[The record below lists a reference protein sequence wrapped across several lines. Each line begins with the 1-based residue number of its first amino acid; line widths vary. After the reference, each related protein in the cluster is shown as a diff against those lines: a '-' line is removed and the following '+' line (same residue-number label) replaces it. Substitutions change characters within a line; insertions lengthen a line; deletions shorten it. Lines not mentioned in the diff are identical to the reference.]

1 MNLVNDISEIQK
13 LGDNVGIVIG
23 NFDGVH
29 QGHQLMLKD
38 VIKESTKKNEV
49 LVLLTFKPH
58 PAEIIKNATSFLI
71 NSYIE
76 RRELLKDVGILN
88 VWEVDFNRDFSTL
101 TPTDFL
107 DKYISANKNIKSLYL
122 GHDFAFGA
130 GKKGD
135 HNFVKSYCEGKHFKP
150 YIQNK
155 FEHDGKSVSSSVIR
169 KYLQSGELEAANSG
183 LGRNFFLTGVVKKG
197 DGRGRTIGFP
207 TANIGVDHKRIIP
220 SSGVYATYVS
230 IKGVKFKAVTNI
242 GTNPTFID
250 DGIISIETHIL
261 DFDNDIYGEKL
272 IVSFVKK
279 IRDEKKFSSANDLV
293 EQIKIDI
300 GKRREL

>member
-1 MNLVNDISEIQK
+1 MNLVNDINDIDA
-13 LGDNVGIVIG
+13 LGSKVGIVIG

-29 QGHQLMLKD
+29 QGHQLMLRD
-38 VIKESTKKNEV
+38 VLNEASSKNEI

-71 NSYIE
+71 NSYVE
-76 RRELLKDVGILN
+76 RRTLLEEVGIEN
-88 VWEVDFNRDFSTL
+88 IWEIDFNRDFSTL

-107 DKYISANKNIKSLYL
+107 DKYISSIKNINSLYL

-135 HNFVKSYCEGKHFKP
+135 HNFVQEYCKDKHYKP
-150 YIQNK
+150 FIQNK
-155 FEHDGKSVSSSVIR
+155 FEHEGKSVSSSIIR
-169 KYLQSGELEAANSG
+169 KNLKEGNLKMANSG
-183 LGRNFFLTGVVKKG
+183 LGRDFFLTGMVKKG

-250 DGIISIETHIL
+250 DGTISIETHIL
-261 DFDNDIYGEKL
+261 DFDNDIYGEEL
-272 IVSFVKK
+272 IVSFLYK

-300 GKRREL
+300 EKRREL